1 MQLFA
6 EDLKRSVSLLEKE
19 KEALEGQR
27 DLQLE
32 ELKKD
37 KTTLREFLA
46 IKEKTIDEN
55 AAKIKQLENEAT
67 EAKVQVI

>member
-1 MQLFA
+1 M
-6 EDLKRSVSLLEKE
+6 SLLEKE

-46 IKEKTIDEN
+46 IEEKTIDDN
-55 AAKIKQLENEAT
+55 AAQIKQLETEAT
-67 EAKVQVI
+67 EAKVLVI

>member
-1 MQLFA
+1 M
-6 EDLKRSVSLLEKE
+6 SLLEKE

-46 IKEKTIDEN
+46 IKEKTIDDN
-55 AAKIKQLENEAT
+55 AAQIKQLETEAT
-67 EAKVQVI
+67 EAKVLVI